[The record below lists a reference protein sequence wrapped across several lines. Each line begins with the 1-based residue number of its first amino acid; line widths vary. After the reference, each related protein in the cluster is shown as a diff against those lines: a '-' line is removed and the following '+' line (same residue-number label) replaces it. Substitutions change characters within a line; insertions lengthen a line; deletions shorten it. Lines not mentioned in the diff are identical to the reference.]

1 MESSRCL
8 RVGRLD
14 VQVPFL
20 AETQHGE
27 VPDEWEG
34 GLLDVG
40 HHVHVQGA
48 PWWKASLS
56 RLPDQTGQRPPQES
70 LACVRVTFCN
80 FSIL

>member
-1 MESSRCL
+1 MKSSRCL

-14 VQVPFL
+14 VQLPFL

-80 FSIL
+80 FFIM